1 MLYRTERPPCCPCA
15 AVPLPLAAPSR
26 VPATRKRRVDS
37 LSGDP
42 AACLRVTDQRD
53 DARTGRTRVIT
64 AVGLCARSSKA
75 TTRLLVNKGMHDEGK
90 EQMHACRTPTVD
102 KATSGRAGGL
112 PLLCKD
118 ATAPVISPRVTNGQR
133 RAQGERRHS
142 SQSSLA
148 SLRIPSSPLP
158 LLLLLASTTFSTS
171 D

>member
-1 MLYRTERPPCCPCA
+1 
-15 AVPLPLAAPSR
+15 
-26 VPATRKRRVDS
+26 
-37 LSGDP
+37 
-42 AACLRVTDQRD
+42 
-53 DARTGRTRVIT
+53 
-64 AVGLCARSSKA
+64 
-75 TTRLLVNKGMHDEGK
+75 
-90 EQMHACRTPTVD
+90 MHACRTPTVD